1 VQSRNEKIIM
11 GYAYVLI
18 NCDLGSEEDIISQL
32 KTIEGVKEVQGTF
45 GAYDILAKV
54 ESEDVDK
61 LRDTITWKIR
71 KLDRIRS
78 TLTLMA
84 IPGQG

>member
-1 VQSRNEKIIM
+1 M
-11 GYAYVLI
+11 GFAYVLI
-18 NCDLGSEEDIISQL
+18 NCDLGYEEDVISQL
-32 KTIEGVKEVQGTF
+32 KTIDGVKEVQGTF

-54 ESEDVDK
+54 ESDDVDK
-61 LRDTITWKIR
+61 LRDTITLKIR

-84 IPGQG
+84 ISGQE

>member
-1 VQSRNEKIIM
+1 MAI
-11 GYAYVLI
+11 AYVLI
-18 NCDLGSEEDIISQL
+18 NCDLGYEEQIIEEL
-32 KTIEGVKEVQGTF
+32 KHISDVKEMHGTF

-54 ESEDVDK
+54 ESANVEN

-71 KLDRIRS
+71 KLDRVRS

-84 IPGQG
+84 IEDQE